1 VENRQRH
8 VRSFVRRAGRL
19 TVAQQRALHE
29 CWPQFGIDHG
39 PDMLDLDSI
48 FGRTADRVM
57 EIGFGNGSLLAQR
70 AQAHPETDFLGV
82 EVHEP
87 GVGHCLLALQQSG
100 LTNVRILRH
109 DAIEVLKLQIPDHSL
124 AEVDLY
130 FPDPWPKKRHHKRRI
145 VQPAFIEL
153 IGSKLAAGGRFHTA
167 TDWANYADHI
177 DEVLQQNSAFRLIEG
192 VDTSRP
198 KTKFEKRGEGLG
210 HEIRERIYRC

>member
-1 VENRQRH
+1 
-8 VRSFVRRAGRL
+8 
-19 TVAQQRALHE
+19 
-29 CWPQFGIDHG
+29 
-39 PDMLDLDSI
+39 MLDLDGI

-70 AQAHPETDFLGV
+70 AEAHPETDFLGV

-87 GVGHCLLALQQSG
+87 GVGHCLLALQQSS
-100 LTNVRILRH
+100 LTNVRIMRH
-109 DAIEVLKLQIPDHSL
+109 DAIEVLEQQIPDHSL

-153 IGSKLAAGGRFHTA
+153 IARKLVAGGLFHTA
-167 TDWANYADHI
+167 TDWANYANHI
-177 DEVLQQNSAFRLIEG
+177 DEVLQKNSAFKLLEG
-192 VDTSRP
+192 VDISRP
-198 KTKFEKRGEGLG
+198 KTRFEQRGEGLG